1 MSDIGVSNVTKWIDY
16 PFKYCQFAT
25 SPSHSRA
32 LNVKKTLATLYL
44 KMNGI
49 FDEYDESVFVRIQI
63 PAWIKQELRDVD
75 DGNDAELDDTS
86 DHSDEEVVQ
95 KSDLHDSSMSSIQ
108 INKDL
113 SHGTISLSANSYQ
126 RAKHKLCTW
135 CFRNKSWITIRE
147 SNVIMRL
154 ILNAFNVV
162 LHYSSQRKFRFW
174 GLVIFSEGYNL
185 KTVWEML
192 INSN

>member
-1 MSDIGVSNVTKWIDY
+1 MDRL
-16 PFKYCQFAT
+16 PFEILPVCDVAFAF
-25 SPSHSRA
+25 A
-32 LNVKKTLATLYL
+32 DAQCEKTLATLYL
-44 KMNGI
+44 KVNCI
-49 FDEYDESVFVRIQI
+49 SVEYEESVFIRTQI

-113 SHGTISLSANSYQ
+113 SHGTISLSVNSYQ

-135 CFRNKSWITIRE
+135 HFGNKS
-147 SNVIMRL
+147 
-154 ILNAFNVV
+154 
-162 LHYSSQRKFRFW
+162 
-174 GLVIFSEGYNL
+174 
-185 KTVWEML
+185 
-192 INSN
+192 